1 MRSKIVK
8 FLFKLSWLML
18 IASACCLDSKSK
30 IPMVCMI
37 VSEVYILICIKANIK
52 EDNGDE

>member
-8 FLFKLSWLML
+8 LLFKLSWLML

-30 IPMVCMI
+30 IPMACMI